1 MVQKKIIFLWGPS
14 AFYKFSKPIFSS
26 HINPENVYGLILG
39 DAFALGFPIL
49 EMFMKI
55 SFNCL
60 DLSGLRLH
68 WLTRE
73 EFNTITLSSSFPA
86 VRVSKLWGKALDF
99 QAFLSLRFIQDYFLS
114 FSIFKIIFKGKETE
128 RTWRGSGGSG
138 VGKLT
143 SRLSE
148 WDSWDILFE

>member
-1 MVQKKIIFLWGPS
+1 MFYEDLLYFIIFPNRFL
-14 AFYKFSKPIFSS
+14 SS

-86 VRVSKLWGKALDF
+86 VRVAKLLGGKP
-99 QAFLSLRFIQDYFLS
+99 
-114 FSIFKIIFKGKETE
+114 
-128 RTWRGSGGSG
+128 
-138 VGKLT
+138 
-143 SRLSE
+143 
-148 WDSWDILFE
+148 

>member
-1 MVQKKIIFLWGPS
+1 MSV
-14 AFYKFSKPIFSS
+14 

-86 VRVSKLWGKALDF
+86 AAAFGDELIPCLSICLRGHNALEIW
-99 QAFLSLRFIQDYFLS
+99 Q
-114 FSIFKIIFKGKETE
+114 KI
-128 RTWRGSGGSG
+128 
-138 VGKLT
+138 VGPRNCKIARYT
-143 SRLSE
+143 
-148 WDSWDILFE
+148 DQ